1 MLRLTT
7 GTTTAPAEPRDRGAA
22 LIAVIGVMAVIA
34 IITIT
39 VAGTTLSALGVTS
52 ATRAGV
58 QAQAAAEAG
67 IAAANASLA
76 RQACPPLASPGGA
89 PRYTIKLSY
98 QSGGGWIDGCPQS
111 GSTRVRVLST
121 GTADLRG
128 PANNASGDTRTVEA
142 IYGSAATEPVVTA
155 AITAHSGVAFTDSS
169 QLQPGDDNQPVVQ
182 AGAGNVSC
190 AGSNV
195 LTADLVIALGS
206 LALEQSCQLFGTAQ
220 VGGQARIAGSVIV
233 HGDLS
238 AQSLT
243 TSQSSIVRGNA
254 AIVKAATLTDSSQV
268 QGNLN
273 AESLVTTGSSQ
284 VGGTITLGPSAPV
297 PAPTGPR
304 WVDFSYEKPEWTGFV
319 KKSAS
324 GICNFLTLQPLVAD
338 VSSPVL
344 IDARGCIGGIR
355 TLTAEILTLSN
366 DLVIIANSFQL
377 GGSAQF
383 QAVGSA
389 RLWLIT
395 PDETND
401 GAPTCAGGPAAS
413 VISGSFIAGTGVTA
427 MLYTPCPLTM
437 MNSAIWH
444 GQFYG
449 ATVGVRM
456 SSILRYQAMP
466 FPGVNVSSVPRAGV
480 FELGARESLRDVAR
494 DPSANA
500 AEATQ

>member
-1 MLRLTT
+1 MLLLKPK
-7 GTTTAPAEPRDRGAA
+7 GPADSAAPAADDRGAA

-39 VAGTTLSALGVTS
+39 VAATTLSALGVTS

-67 IAAANASLA
+67 IATAAASLA
-76 RQACPPLASPGGA
+76 RQSCPALTSPGSAPRFAIALAYQQGGDAADWIPGCPPA
-89 PRYTIKLSY
+89 
-98 QSGGGWIDGCPQS
+98 

-121 GTADLRG
+121 GTADTPG
-128 PANNASGDTRTVEA
+128 IPDNASGNTRTVEA
-142 IYGSAATEPVVTA
+142 IYGSTAVEPARPA

-169 QLQPGDDNQPVVQ
+169 QLQVGDANRPVVQ

-195 LTADLVIALGS
+195 LAGDLSIPVGT

-220 VGGQARIAGSVIV
+220 VGGAARIAGSVIV
-233 HGDLS
+233 HGDLT

-254 AIVKAATLTDSSQV
+254 VIVRAATLTDSSQV

-273 AESLVTTGSSQ
+273 AESLVTTGSAQ
-284 VGGTITLGPSAPV
+284 VGGTITLGPAA
-297 PAPTGPR
+297 PAPAATGPR
-304 WVDFSYEKPEWTGFV
+304 WVDFSYTKPDWAGYV

-324 GICNFLTLQPLVAD
+324 GLCTFLTLQPLVSD
-338 VSSPVL
+338 ISGPVL

-355 TLTAEILTLSN
+355 TITAEILTLSN
-366 DLVIIANSFQL
+366 DLVIVANSFQL

-383 QAVGSA
+383 QATGAA

-395 PDETND
+395 PDEADD

-413 VISGSFIAGTGVTA
+413 VVSGSFIAGTGVTA
-427 MLYTPCPLTM
+427 MLYTPCSLIM
-437 MNSAIWH
+437 RNSAIWH

-449 ATVGVRM
+449 ATVAVRM
-456 SSILRYQAMP
+456 SSILRYQALP
-466 FPGVNVSSVPRAGV
+466 FPGGSGSSAPTGV
-480 FELGARESLRDVAR
+480 FSLGNRESLRDVVGVT
-494 DPSANA
+494 P
-500 AEATQ
+500 